1 MRVTVEIFS
10 AASFDFTDVVIPV
23 SSMLSPSVS
32 PLADWQ
38 APRTTAPTSAAAI
51 ATALRHLVVLP
62 FLPFDGFA
70 DGAGEQNMCL
80 RSGRECRRR
89 IGRRNGCCDR
99 GEGTRGVLTE

>member
-10 AASFDFTDVVIPV
+10 AASFDFTAVVIPV
-23 SSMLSPSVS
+23 SSMFSPSVS
-32 PLADWQ
+32 PVIDWQ
-38 APRTTAPTSAAAI
+38 AASSTATTSAAAI
-51 ATALRHLVVLP
+51 APPLRHLVVIP

-70 DGAGEQNMCL
+70 DGAGEQDLCL